1 MKNTLSFRL
10 LSLLVSCT
18 LLTTT
23 TSAQTINPEAL
34 SIDAKAIYTEN
45 GDVILRWAPSN
56 YKTWLWGRD
65 SGFVLQRIT
74 LEANDTILDIDDMN
88 TSIVTTVLAP
98 KSQSQWEAAMITDSV
113 VGVAAGAYFGD
124 YFTVVAPGEG
134 GIVAAH
140 NISSE
145 RDNRFGLSLFA
156 ADISTLA
163 AEMQNMYFKD
173 ETVVPSHKYS
183 YLIRP
188 RGNTG
193 SNMVRSGTASV
204 KTTEP
209 YEPPLPAEFSI
220 IPGDSVAIL
229 TWNQAATGEHYSSYD
244 VLRSSDGGQTFEK
257 INDQPI
263 TPMDHPD
270 GKPADQIIFYS
281 ELDDNT
287 KQYQYKICGHS
298 PFGFDGPATDPVD
311 VQGVPKPLDA
321 SISVK
326 EVNELPT
333 GIEITWE
340 FPAQLNSQIQ
350 GFNVLRALEHEGD
363 YTVINAGMIGAAA
376 RKFTDAS
383 PRPSNYYKVE
393 FIDLNNNKV
402 VSIPKLAQPKDSIPP
417 LAPGPVQG
425 SAIGKD
431 GVLKIH
437 WSPSMSSD
445 VMGYRVFMA
454 DQSDGNYGQ
463 ITSKWTKDTV
473 FYHKVNVHSLAE
485 KKYFK
490 VKAID
495 FRENNSD
502 FSSMC
507 VVDLPDIVP
516 PSKPVM
522 KKTEPK
528 QNGVLV
534 TFAPSTGKDVQTHQ
548 ILRKKKDEVEWH
560 EIATL
565 DSLDQQKPVSYLDT
579 TVQKMYAYDYMV
591 QAVDDA
597 DQKSNSKV
605 FPAKPVGNGIRE
617 TIQELEVR
625 FVKSEGGIKLKWNY
639 TNAFG
644 VSGFVIYRG
653 TEPDKLYEV
662 GAVQPQQALKGG
674 AYNGPNPFVTAQPGT
689 GPAPPNSD
697 HLATPGSFDLQQVGS
712 PNTSHDTFYEYWDKE
727 FLKFKPYY
735 FAIGVRF
742 EDGTSSPMSDVKSTS
757 AY

>member
-1 MKNTLSFRL
+1 MKNTHSLHL
-10 LSLLVSCT
+10 LPLLLSCT
-18 LLTTT
+18 LLTTNI
-23 TSAQTINPEAL
+23 SAQTINPEAL
-34 SIDAKAIYTEN
+34 SIDAKAIYTAN
-45 GDVILRWAPSN
+45 GDAILRWAPSN

-74 LEANDTILDIDDMN
+74 LEVNDTILDVDDMN
-88 TSIVTTVLAP
+88 ASIITTVLAP
-98 KSQSQWEAAMITDSV
+98 RTQSQWEAAMLIDSV

-145 RDNRFGLSLFA
+145 RDNRFGLALFA

-193 SNMVRSGTASV
+193 NNMVRSGTASV

-209 YEPPLPAEFSI
+209 YEPPPPVEFSI
-220 IPGDSVAIL
+220 TPGDSVAIL

-244 VLRSSDGGQTFEK
+244 VFRSDDGGATFEK

-270 GKPADQIIFYS
+270 GKPANEITFYS
-281 ELDDNT
+281 ELADNT
-287 KQYQYKICGHS
+287 TQYQYKISGHS
-298 PFGFDGPATDPVD
+298 PFGFDGPATDPVS

-326 EVNELPT
+326 EVKELPA
-333 GIEITWE
+333 GMEITWD
-340 FPAQLNSQIQ
+340 FPAQLNNQIQ
-350 GFNVLRALEHEGD
+350 GFNVLRAPEHEGD
-363 YTVINAGMIGAAA
+363 YTVINAGMLDATA

-383 PRPSNYYKVE
+383 PAPTNYYKAE
-393 FIDLNNNKV
+393 FVDLNNYKV
-402 VSIPKLAQPKDSIPP
+402 TSIPKLAQPKDSIPP

-425 SAIGKD
+425 EAVGKD
-431 GVLKIH
+431 GVLKLH
-437 WSPSMSSD
+437 WSRSTSSD

-454 DQSDGNYGQ
+454 DQPDGNYGQ
-463 ITSKWTKDTV
+463 ITSKWAKDTV
-473 FYHKVNVHSLAE
+473 FYHKVNVYSLAE

-495 FRENNSD
+495 FRENNSE
-502 FSSMC
+502 FSSVC

-522 KKTEPK
+522 KKTEPLP
-528 QNGVLV
+528 NGVLV
-534 TFAPSTGKDVQTHQ
+534 TFAPSTSKDVQTHR
-548 ILRKKKDEVEWH
+548 ILRKKKAEAEWQ

-565 DSLDQQKPVSYLDT
+565 DSLDLQTSVSWLDT
-579 TVQKMYAYDYMV
+579 TVGKMYTYDYMV

-605 FPAKPVGNGIRE
+605 FPTKPVGKGIRE
-617 TIQELEVR
+617 TVRELEVR
-625 FVKSEGGIKLKWNY
+625 FVKSEESIQLKWNY

-644 VSGFVIYRG
+644 ISNFVIYRG
-653 TEPDKLYEV
+653 TEPDKLYEA

-674 AYNGPNPFVTAQPGT
+674 AYNGPNPFIAGQPGT
-689 GPAPPNSD
+689 VPAPSNSG
-697 HLATPGSFDLQQVGS
+697 HLTPGSFDLQQAGS
-712 PNTSHDTFYEYWDKE
+712 PNTSHDTFYEYWDKD

-742 EDGTSSPMSDVKSTS
+742 EDGTASPMSAVKSTS